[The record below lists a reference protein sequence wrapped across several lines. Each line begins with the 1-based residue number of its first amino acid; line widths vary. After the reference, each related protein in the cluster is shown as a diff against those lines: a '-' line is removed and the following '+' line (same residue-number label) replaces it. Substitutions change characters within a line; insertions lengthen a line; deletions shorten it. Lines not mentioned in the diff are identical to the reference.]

1 MIHHKAVHRN
11 WLPDMEYLR
20 EYEDKVFELPETFY
34 DDYDGRT
41 AAQRQE
47 MSIAEDMD
55 IVYDTKIYAE
65 GADTPLTETYE
76 AFISRLDPEERTVY
90 DAFYDS
96 LAVDFQSRNL
106 RGRELAEYKYQ
117 RYMRDYAKVVKSLDD
132 NVGRVLDYLEETG
145 LDRNTL
151 IVYTSDQG
159 FYMGEHGWFD
169 KRFIYEE
176 SMRMPLVMALP
187 DRFERKG
194 DITELVQ
201 NIDFAPTFLD
211 LAGAEIPEDIHGVS
225 LMPLLKGESPED
237 WRKSLYY
244 HFYEYP
250 AEHQVM
256 RHFGVRGE
264 RYKLIHFYH
273 DRDFWELYDL
283 QDDPSEMNNI
293 YGREGYGQV
302 TAELKAEIERLQE
315 EYNDPV
321 RFGYECAR

>member
-1 MIHHKAVHRN
+1 MSQALKEDIRERVELENYDPAVREETASD
-11 WLPDMEYLR
+11 LPTTSLR
-20 EYEDKVFELPETFY
+20 IQP
-34 DDYDGRT
+34 
-41 AAQRQE
+41 
-47 MSIAEDMD
+47 AEH
-55 IVYDTKIYAE
+55 
-65 GADTPLTETYE
+65 
-76 AFISRLDPEERTVY
+76 PEEK
-90 DAFYDS
+90 
-96 LAVDFQSRNL
+96 
-106 RGRELAEYKYQ
+106 LAEWKYQ
-117 RYMRDYAKVVKSLDD
+117 RYVRDYLRCIRSVDDSVGDILKALEDEGILD
-132 NVGRVLDYLEETG
+132 ETV
-145 LDRNTL
+145 

-169 KRFIYEE
+169 KRFMYEE

-256 RHFGVRGE
+256 RHFGVRTD
-264 RYKLIHFYH
+264 RYKLIHFYN
-273 DRDFWELYDL
+273 DKDFWELYDL
-283 QDDPSEMNNI
+283 QNDPSEMDNL
-293 YGREGYGQV
+293 YGKEGYEEI
-302 TAELKAEIERLQE
+302 AETLKAELAMLQE
-315 EYNDPV
+315 KYDDPV
-321 RFGYECAR
+321 RFGYDKARNAGGLVAE